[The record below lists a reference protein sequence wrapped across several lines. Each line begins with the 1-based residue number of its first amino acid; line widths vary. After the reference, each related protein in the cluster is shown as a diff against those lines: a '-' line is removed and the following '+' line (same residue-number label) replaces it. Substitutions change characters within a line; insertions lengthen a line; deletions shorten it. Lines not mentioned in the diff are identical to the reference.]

1 MGENEINPSTSL
13 KSIFEQSNYIDDNDN
28 LLNAILENGMKGLY
42 HFQVEIAPLT
52 FKCLERLVGKHFTD
66 IKNCMADG
74 EKSLSST
81 LKSIFKQSKYIDNED
96 KLLNAILDSGI
107 KGLNDFQEEIAPKIF
122 KDLEP
127 LVTELLA
134 TKNSLETENKC
145 TANANH
151 DFRNSLKSIFV
162 SNKFVDD
169 NDKLLNSIHENGINA
184 LYEMRDD
191 IAPRV
196 YKSLELSIKELL
208 ESNSCSNRNEEKTF
222 SESLKSVIELS
233 EFNDTNGDLLNA
245 ILEEGIKGLYKLKD
259 DIPPKIF
266 KKLKSSVEELLPSNT
281 KFKNNQDS
289 NIQVSFK
296 NFIGNQLRV
305 MNVPN
310 NLHMHIQE
318 QINEILLNIVK
329 SYEFCIEGQSIYDMI
344 NNSLS
349 LTNIEDVKNIRTF
362 LEKLWKPV
370 QINEELKLS
379 LLNKVTLSCL
389 EVVKNFEDDIP
400 IEILERLKNLI
411 RDMPHDRDLFKKDC

>member
-1 MGENEINPSTSL
+1 
-13 KSIFEQSNYIDDNDN
+13 
-28 LLNAILENGMKGLY
+28 
-42 HFQVEIAPLT
+42 
-52 FKCLERLVGKHFTD
+52 
-66 IKNCMADG
+66 MADG